1 MTPDK
6 IFLFH
11 ISFWIN
17 ILISYFFPAVLLFP
31 IKNLISNAATAALFL
46 DYNAKNL
53 TNVLFDTKQKT
64 PRMSSYLTD

>member
-11 ISFWIN
+11 LSFWIN

-31 IKNLISNAATAALFL
+31 SKNLISDAAAALFL
-46 DYNAKNL
+46 AYNAKNL

-64 PRMSSYLTD
+64 PRMSPYLTD